1 MVTPKKKRLHD
12 ELSECFKVLDTC
24 LRCYYSGETHMYRP
38 MAGQLRILFCDSRG
52 KEDNSLL
59 CRTFRS
65 FQLSRVRPIEW
76 VEPSLLPSRTDDLR
90 NIRMNI
96 PEDWDVRI
104 AKMPFVIREYGS
116 GLQIADLDMEDAGPL
131 LPFERWVD
139 QEVTIY
145 PQPLTICGI
154 IRTVAN
160 KGGGAHVDSKEN
172 TELRLM
178 RAHGPAGLG
187 VNVLFI
193 VALAR
198 FAQHFGVH
206 YAQFRKQCGYSGSFE
221 NIVFDPNDDT
231 AQTKAKIPE
240 DIELSGGSIYH
251 LTVVKRLK

>member
-1 MVTPKKKRLHD
+1 
-12 ELSECFKVLDTC
+12 
-24 LRCYYSGETHMYRP
+24 

-52 KEDNSLL
+52 KKDNSLL
-59 CRTFRS
+59 GRIFRS
-65 FQLSRVRPIEW
+65 FRLSRVRPIEW
-76 VEPSLLPSRTDDLR
+76 VEPSSLPSRTDDLR
-90 NIRMNI
+90 NIRMDI
-96 PEDWDVRI
+96 PQDWDVRI

-116 GLQIADLDMEDAGPL
+116 GLQVADLDTEEAGPL
-131 LPFERWVD
+131 VPFDQWVG

-154 IRTVAN
+154 IRSVAD
-160 KGGGAHVDSKEN
+160 KGGGAHVDSEEN

-198 FAQHFGVH
+198 LAQHFGVH
-206 YAQFRKQCGYSGSFE
+206 YAQFRKQCGYTGSFE
-221 NIVFDPNDDT
+221 KLLFDPDDDT

-251 LTVVKRLK
+251 LTVIKRLK

>member
-1 MVTPKKKRLHD
+1 
-12 ELSECFKVLDTC
+12 
-24 LRCYYSGETHMYRP
+24 
-38 MAGQLRILFCDSRG
+38 MAGQLRILFCDSRS
-52 KEDNSLL
+52 KKDNSLL
-59 CRTFRS
+59 GRTFRS

-76 VEPSLLPSRTDDLR
+76 VEPSSLPSRTDDLR
-90 NIRMNI
+90 SIRMDT

-116 GLQIADLDMEDAGPL
+116 GLQVADLDMEEAGPL
-131 LPFERWVD
+131 LPLEQWVG

-145 PQPLTICGI
+145 PQPFNICGI
-154 IRTVAN
+154 IRSVAD

-198 FAQHFGVH
+198 LAQHFGVR
-206 YAQFRKQCGYSGSFE
+206 YAQFRKQCGYTGSFE
-221 NIVFDPNDDT
+221 NILFDPKDDT
-231 AQTKAKIPE
+231 AQTKAKIPK

-251 LTVVKRLK
+251 LTFIKRLK